1 MMSPSTPDMEE
12 PAETPDAFPEL
23 SAQMVAAIKPFGRM
37 ERIDGGTYLYRVGD
51 RNVDFFVIL
60 DGAVD
65 ILESDG
71 RGGHTLVATHEANEF
86 TGELDHLSGRAVIV
100 CARAS
105 RSSHVVRVA
114 ASALRRL
121 FNAEPDIGEIVLR
134 AYILR
139 RKRLLHYAQGGIVL
153 VGSIRTADTLRI
165 QSFLTRNGYPHR
177 VLDTDSDQEAAIALE
192 SFHASGME
200 LPVVISDGQTV
211 LQNPPNAVLADAL
224 GITEDIGAD
233 VIHDVTVVGAGPAG
247 LAAAVYAASEGLET
261 LVIESMGP
269 GGQAG
274 SSSRIENYLGFPT
287 GISGQALAT
296 RAQIQAQK
304 FGARFAIARTAA
316 ALDCTVFPFRLHL
329 VDHQVISTRAV
340 VVATGVRYRQLDV
353 SDLARF
359 QGQGVH
365 YAATS
370 VESRLCMGDDVIVVG
385 GGNSAG
391 QAAIYLASRARH
403 VHMLIRGESLAATMS
418 DYLIRRIE
426 SSSRITLHTQ
436 TVVTTL
442 YGKRYLEAVGWRER
456 GGGETIHPTANL
468 FSMIGAV
475 PNTYWLKG
483 CVALD
488 SNGFV
493 KTGAALSGGNTNS
506 LYEASVPGV
515 FAVGD
520 VRMDSVKRVAASVGE
535 GSVVVRMIHPWLA
548 STRLTELDG
557 H

>member
-1 MMSPSTPDMEE
+1 MNLAAERAKPS
-12 PAETPDAFPEL
+12 DAFPKL
-23 SAQMVAAIKPFGRM
+23 SAEMVDRLKPFGHT
-37 ERIDGGTYLYRVGD
+37 ERIEGGSFLYRVGD
-51 RNVDFFVIL
+51 RNVDFFLVL

-65 ILESDG
+65 VLESDG
-71 RGGHTLVATHEANEF
+71 RGGHTLVVTHETHEF

-105 RSSHVVRVA
+105 RPSCVIRVA

-121 FNAEPDIGEIVLR
+121 FDAEPDIGEIVLR

-139 RKRLLHYAQGGIVL
+139 RTGLLQHAQGGIVL
-153 VGSIRTADTLRI
+153 VGSIHTADTLRI
-165 QSFLTRNGYPHR
+165 QSFLTRNGYPFR
-177 VLDTDSDQEAAIALE
+177 ILDTDSDQEAAIALE
-192 SFHASGME
+192 SFHASGMA
-200 LPVVISDGQTV
+200 LPVVIRDGRTV
-211 LQNPPNAVLADAL
+211 LQNPPNALLAEAL
-224 GITEDIGAD
+224 GITEDVGAD
-233 VIHDVTVVGAGPAG
+233 VIHDVIVVGAGPAG

-287 GISGQALAT
+287 GISGQELAT

-304 FGARFAIARTAA
+304 FGARFAIAATAA
-316 ALDCTVFPFRLHL
+316 ALDCSAFPFRLHL
-329 VDHQVISTRAV
+329 GDQRVISTRAV

-353 SDLARF
+353 PDLARF
-359 QGQGVH
+359 QGQGLH

-370 VESRLCMGDDVIVVG
+370 VESRLCMGDDVMVVG

-403 VHMLIRGESLAATMS
+403 VHMLIRGESLASTMS
-418 DYLIRRIE
+418 DYLIKRIE
-426 SSSRITLHTQ
+426 SSSHITLHTQ
-436 TVVTTL
+436 TVVTGL
-442 YGKRYLEAVGWRER
+442 FGKRYLEAVGWRE
-456 GGGETIHPTANL
+456 GGGQETIHPTANL

-475 PNTYWLKG
+475 PNTDWLNG

-493 KTGAALSGGNTNS
+493 KTGAALAGSHTNS
-506 LYEASVPGV
+506 LYETSVPGV

-548 STRLTELDG
+548 STKLTEFDG